1 MIALRGVSFGYPGQE
16 YILDHVDLTMPEQGI
31 CAVMGP
37 SGSAKTT
44 LLRLI
49 AGLEKPTEGTISGR
63 DEQKIIMMFQ
73 EDRLLPWCT
82 VLENVMLGMPS
93 PVHQTARHL
102 LTLVELDD
110 VADHYPQTL
119 SGGMRR
125 RVALARAVA
134 AEPDILLL
142 DEPFN
147 GLDTDVKLRISPF
160 LRNAAKLIVFTTHDG
175 DEVKMMETERIF
187 RIEGKNIIKL

>member
-1 MIALRGVSFGYPGQE
+1 
-16 YILDHVDLTMPEQGI
+16 
-31 CAVMGP
+31 
-37 SGSAKTT
+37 
-44 LLRLI
+44 
-49 AGLEKPTEGTISGR
+49 
-63 DEQKIIMMFQ
+63 
-73 EDRLLPWCT
+73 
-82 VLENVMLGMPS
+82 MLGMPS

-110 VADHYPQTL
+110 VADRYPPTL

-160 LRNAAKLIVFTTHDG
+160 LRETAKLIVFTTHDD